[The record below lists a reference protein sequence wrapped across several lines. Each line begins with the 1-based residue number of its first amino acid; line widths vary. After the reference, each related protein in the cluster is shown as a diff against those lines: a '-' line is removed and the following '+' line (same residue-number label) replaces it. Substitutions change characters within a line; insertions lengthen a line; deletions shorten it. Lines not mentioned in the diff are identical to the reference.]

1 MSVLVKGM
9 EKPEHC
15 GYCRFRYDGICHAL
29 QKTQH
34 SMNECPLVVI
44 DDAGLNDTIS
54 RQAAIKAICED
65 GTWLESQG
73 CTDISMAERK
83 QRDADI
89 LSDLPSA
96 QPEHR
101 FDEWCTDCKEYDKE
115 KHCCPRFNQVIRTTL
130 QEVQEERKKGTWKR
144 EISHYD
150 GAYHLYCSCCGEC
163 CGITIDKLNREWNFC
178 PNCGADMRK
187 QKLQY
192 GDEDTS
198 QGGLMSAT

>member
-1 MSVLVKGM
+1 MSVLIKGM

-29 QKTQH
+29 QKTQY
-34 SMNECPLVVI
+34 SMNECPLVGI

-89 LSDLPSA
+89 LSDLPA
-96 QPEHR
+96 V
-101 FDEWCTDCKEYDKE
+101 DCY
-115 KHCCPRFNQVIRTTL
+115 HFYF
-130 QEVQEERKKGTWKR
+130 WR
-144 EISHYD
+144 ED
-150 GAYHLYCSCCGEC
+150 
-163 CGITIDKLNREWNFC
+163 
-178 PNCGADMRK
+178 
-187 QKLQY
+187 
-192 GDEDTS
+192 
-198 QGGLMSAT
+198 

>member
-1 MSVLVKGM
+1 MTIQETIKIEPEDIKVL
-9 EKPEHC
+9 
-15 GYCRFRYDGICHAL
+15 
-29 QKTQH
+29 
-34 SMNECPLVVI
+34 
-44 DDAGLNDTIS
+44 DDAFETGWNE
-54 RQAAIKAICED
+54 A
-65 GTWLESQG
+65 
-73 CTDISMAERK
+73 
-83 QRDADI
+83 
-89 LSDLPSA
+89 LSCVNMLPSA
-96 QPEHR
+96 QPEYH
-101 FDEWCTDCKEYDKE
+101 FDEWCTDCKEYDNE
-115 KHCCPRFNQVIRTTL
+115 RHCCPRFNQVIRTTL
-130 QEVQEERKKGTWKR
+130 QEVQEAWKKGTWKR

>member
-1 MSVLVKGM
+1 MSVLIKGM

-29 QKTQH
+29 QKTQY

-96 QPEHR
+96 QPEYH

-115 KHCCPRFNQVIRTTL
+115 RHCCPRFNRVIRTTL
-130 QEVQEERKKGTWKR
+130 QEVKEDRKKGVWIEENTR
-144 EISHYD
+144 PRSSQF
-150 GAYHLYCSCCGEC
+150 YCSVCHRTAYDPQPTRAKGWVKRC
-163 CGITIDKLNREWNFC
+163 RYAFC
-178 PNCGADMRK
+178 PNCGADMREK
-187 QKLQY
+187 
-192 GDEDTS
+192 E
-198 QGGLMSAT
+198 

>member
-29 QKTQH
+29 QKTQY
-34 SMNECPLVVI
+34 SMDECPLVGI
-44 DDAGLNDTIS
+44 DDVPDICVGDTIS

-96 QPEHR
+96 QA
-101 FDEWCTDCKEYDKE
+101 EWNEMI
-115 KHCCPRFNQVIRTTL
+115 VIC
-130 QEVQEERKKGTWKR
+130 
-144 EISHYD
+144 D
-150 GAYHLYCSCCGEC
+150 CCGHA
-163 CGITIDKLNREWNFC
+163 IHVKRL
-178 PNCGADMRK
+178 
-187 QKLQY
+187 
-192 GDEDTS
+192 
-198 QGGLMSAT
+198 